1 MNLEL
6 AVGAPSGVP
15 AAPAAAIV
23 VLDAIVPA
31 RPQHLAAMT
40 AIYREQVEDG
50 VGTWENPLP
59 GRAEIARRLAAAR
72 AAGLPA
78 LVALDRRRRVLGF
91 SWARPFRERAAYRGT
106 AESSIY
112 IAGHARGHGIG
123 RALLT
128 AIVAGCAERG
138 CRELMAVVGDA
149 RNHASLRLH
158 QSLGFEPV
166 GYLPGA
172 GEKPDGP
179 VDVVILQ
186 RHLAQAAA
194 TGLAA

>member
-6 AVGAPSGVP
+6 AAGPPSRVP
-15 AAPAAAIV
+15 AAPAILPVLAAI
-23 VLDAIVPA
+23 LPA
-31 RPQHLAAMT
+31 RPGHLAAMT

-50 VGTWENPLP
+50 TGTWESPLP
-59 GRAEIARRLAAAR
+59 GRAELARRLAAAR

-112 IAGHARGHGIG
+112 VAGDARGHGVG
-123 RALLT
+123 RALLAAVIEACT
-128 AIVAGCAERG
+128 TSGR
-138 CRELMAVVGDA
+138 RELMAVVGDA

-158 QSLGFEPV
+158 QGLGFEPV

-194 TGLAA
+194 GDLVA